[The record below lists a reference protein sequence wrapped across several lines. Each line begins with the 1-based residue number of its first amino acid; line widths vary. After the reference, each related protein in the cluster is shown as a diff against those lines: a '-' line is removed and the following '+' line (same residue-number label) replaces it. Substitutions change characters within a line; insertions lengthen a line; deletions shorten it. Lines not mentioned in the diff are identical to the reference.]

1 MTSRRKEPAKM
12 MNATAGLH
20 RDHGGWQLLDEF
32 DQGLSPHRSTNN
44 HCAAVIYPN
53 NAAAVLPDVDT
64 QKGNMHGSAP
74 SLQEK
79 DIILDVPGR
88 AGQPIT
94 NRKIALFPIASP
106 KVDLSLQNNHK
117 A

>member
-1 MTSRRKEPAKM
+1 
-12 MNATAGLH
+12 LVV
-20 RDHGGWQLLDEF
+20 
-32 DQGLSPHRSTNN
+32 
-44 HCAAVIYPN
+44 CAAVIYPD

-94 NRKIALFPIASP
+94 NGARWGWFSRLLKFYGVIVNTVERDFFVKKRYNARIGRLERAL
-106 KVDLSLQNNHK
+106 
-117 A
+117 